1 MYVCLTTSL
10 VALLTVFS
18 FLLDR
23 PPYAPVVRKIQNNK
37 NPLTLVAIT
46 CMPEYASLNLLELRL
61 EEDVL
66 QESTGG
72 SAGCEQEVQ
81 NMRRNRR
88 KRATGSNCSRS
99 RNAANI
105 FAGDPADRQRAGNI
119 DAPVRDPSCDAE
131 T

>member
-81 NMRRNRR
+81 NMEQDE
-88 KRATGSNCSRS
+88 TGGKGPLDQTAAEVETRPTSSPAIPPIV
-99 RNAANI
+99 NAL
-105 FAGDPADRQRAGNI
+105 
-119 DAPVRDPSCDAE
+119 E
-131 T
+131 TSTRL